1 MTKEEV
7 GKKVK
12 EYYDLDIEVK
22 KLTQKKDALKV
33 ELKEYVGDIEEST
46 EEEYPFGKQVL
57 VMQNSVR
64 RTVSLNANALNI
76 IETDRSF
83 RSIKDSVTETI
94 RVVRADKIE
103 ALIKDDELTK
113 RQIDLLYDQGKT
125 IALSIKLKKTK
136 Q

>member
-1 MTKEEV
+1 MTKEEI

-22 KLTQKKDALKV
+22 ELTKKKDAIKV
-33 ELKEYVGDIEEST
+33 ELKEYVGEIEEST
-46 EEEYPFGKQVL
+46 EEEYPCGKQVL

-64 RTVSLNANALNI
+64 RSASLNPNALNI

-83 RSIKDSVTETI
+83 RSIKTQVIETI

-103 ALIKDDELTK
+103 ALVKDDELTK
-113 RQIDLLYDQGKT
+113 RQIELLYDQSKT
-125 IALSIKLKKTK
+125 IALSIKLKKQK